1 MVAVNVRPGMSDVA
15 ATVIEEALGLSTA
28 ALLLP
33 KPSAWSSG
41 ISTFSGI
48 CTNFGRVTD
57 GVRTRHLRSHN
68 PPKGLQIPHI

>member
-1 MVAVNVRPGMSDVA
+1 
-15 ATVIEEALGLSTA
+15 LGLSTA